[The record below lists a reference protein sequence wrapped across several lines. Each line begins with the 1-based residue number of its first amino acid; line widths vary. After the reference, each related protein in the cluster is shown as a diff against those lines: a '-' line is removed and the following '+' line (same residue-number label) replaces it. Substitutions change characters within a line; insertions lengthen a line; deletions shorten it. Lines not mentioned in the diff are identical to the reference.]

1 MSLKISNKIIGYDDE
16 MSFFFNLYNLKKLP
30 SAILINGQSGI
41 GKYTFVLHLLKKI
54 FKFNNDNNDLE
65 NYLANHKSIFLLKKK
80 EEENNY
86 KIDEIRKAIEFC
98 KLKSFDNENKF
109 IVIKD
114 INFLNTNCV
123 NALLKILEDSPEN
136 TFFIFTN
143 DIMEKCLD
151 TLKSRMF
158 EKKFFL
164 SKNLYSEIIK
174 NYFKENN
181 YQLNDIVSNNFT
193 PGFSLRFLKNF
204 KETCNGDLNFYLLKK
219 NNDSS
224 TYKILSKYM
233 LENNYKYDDFKKLKI
248 NINFKNDIKNF
259 FKYLK

>member
-1 MSLKISNKIIGYDDE
+1 MKISY
-16 MSFFFNLYNLKKLP
+16 KKLLKSFEENGYVVIP
-30 SAILINGQSGI
+30 KFLSKREIDFIFRDLHNLINFS
-41 GKYTFVLHLLKKI
+41 LLGAK
-54 FKFNNDNNDLE
+54 
-65 NYLANHKSIFLLKKK
+65 LK
-80 EEENNY
+80 N
-86 KIDEIRKAIEFC
+86 RV
-98 KLKSFDNENKF
+98 KLKSLDNENKF

-174 NYFKENN
+174 NYFEENN
-181 YQLNDIVSNNFT
+181 YPLNDTINNIFT
-193 PGFSLRFLKNF
+193 PGLSLRFLKNF
-204 KETCNGDLNFYLLKK
+204 KETCNNDLSSYLSKK
-219 NNDSS
+219 NNDFSS
-224 TYKILSKYM
+224 YKILSKYM
-233 LENNYKYDDFKKLKI
+233 LENNCKYEDFKKLKI

-259 FKYLK
+259 FKYSG